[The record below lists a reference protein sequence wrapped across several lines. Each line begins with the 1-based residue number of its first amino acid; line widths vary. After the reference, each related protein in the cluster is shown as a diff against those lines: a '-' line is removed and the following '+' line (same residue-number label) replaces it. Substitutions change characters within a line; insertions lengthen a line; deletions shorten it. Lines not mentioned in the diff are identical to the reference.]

1 LTHDSAHHWGDQDF
15 APGRSHRDVFREVD
29 PGRCHVPGRTLI
41 PASHC
46 GASVNSQL
54 AHKERIMQTVKLN
67 NGVEIPILGF
77 GVFQI
82 IDPNE
87 CERNVIDA
95 IQTGY
100 SHIDTAASYQNEEA
114 VGRGIQQSGV
124 AREKLFIT
132 TKLWIQSNGYEGTLK
147 ALENSLKRLQLDYID
162 LYLIHQPLGDVYGEW
177 RAMEDLYQQGKV
189 RAIGVSNF
197 YPDRIMDLMIHNKI
211 TPAVNQIEVNPFQQQ
226 IETQKFLLDNS
237 VQVEAWAPFA
247 EGRNNIFQNE
257 FLLSIAAKYQKSVAQ
272 VILRWLVQRGIIA
285 LAKSTHKERMLENI
299 SVFDFE
305 LSAEDMAAMTTLDTK
320 TSSFFDHRD
329 PDKVKWLGNRKLD
342 V

>member
-1 LTHDSAHHWGDQDF
+1 
-15 APGRSHRDVFREVD
+15 
-29 PGRCHVPGRTLI
+29 
-41 PASHC
+41 
-46 GASVNSQL
+46 
-54 AHKERIMQTVKLN
+54 MQTVTLN

-82 IDPNE
+82 RDASE
-87 CERNVIDA
+87 CERSVVEA

-100 SHIDTAASYQNEEA
+100 SHIDTAASYMNEEA

-124 AREKLFIT
+124 PREKLFIT
-132 TKLWIQSNGYEGTLK
+132 TKLWIQRHGYEGTLK
-147 ALENSLKRLQLDYID
+147 AFENSLKRLQLDYLD
-162 LYLIHQPLGDVYGEW
+162 LYLIHQPFGDVYGEW
-177 RAMEDLYQQGKV
+177 RAMEALYQQGKV

-197 YPDRIMDLMIHNKI
+197 QPDRIMDLMIHNEI
-211 TPAVNQIEVNPFQQQ
+211 TPAVNQIEVNPFHQQ
-226 IETQKFLLDNS
+226 IEAQKFLQDNG

-257 FLLSIAAKYQKSVAQ
+257 TLLTLAAKYNKSAAQ

-285 LAKSTHKERMLENI
+285 LAKTTSKTRMVENI

-305 LSAEDMAAMTTLDTK
+305 LDAQDMAAMTTLDTK
-320 TSSFFDHRD
+320 TSSFFDHRN
-329 PDKVKWLGNRKLD
+329 PDMVKWLGERTLD

>member
-1 LTHDSAHHWGDQDF
+1 
-15 APGRSHRDVFREVD
+15 
-29 PGRCHVPGRTLI
+29 
-41 PASHC
+41 
-46 GASVNSQL
+46 
-54 AHKERIMQTVKLN
+54 MQNVKLN

-82 IDPNE
+82 TDLTE
-87 CERNVIDA
+87 CERSVVDA

-100 SHIDTAASYQNEEA
+100 RHIDTAASYLNEEA
-114 VGRGIQQSGV
+114 VGRGIKQSGV

-132 TKLWIQSNGYEGTLK
+132 TKLWIQSNGYEGTIK
-147 ALENSLKRLQLDYID
+147 AFENSLKRLQLDYID
-162 LYLIHQPLGDVYGEW
+162 LYLIHQPFGDVYGEW
-177 RAMEDLYQQGKV
+177 RAMEELYQQGKV

-197 YPDRIMDLMIHNKI
+197 PPDRIMDLMIHNKI
-211 TPAVNQIEVNPFQQQ
+211 TPAVNQIEVNPFHQQ
-226 IETQKFLLDNS
+226 IDTQKFLQDNS

-257 FLLSIAAKYQKSVAQ
+257 LLLSIAAKHKKSVAQ
-272 VILRWLVQRGIIA
+272 VILRWLLQRGIIV
-285 LAKSTHKERMLENI
+285 LSKSVRKERMIENI

-305 LSAEDMAAMTTLDTK
+305 LSAEDMAAITTLDTK

-329 PDKVKWLGNRKLD
+329 PEMVKWLGKRKLD